1 MLILALCTKKV
12 KKISVSISPNLSKI
26 FEKCMFEKMSQ
37 FFENIF
43 SKYPFGFQKSF
54 LAMLEKW
61 KRSADNTKMFEALLT
76 EGF

>member
-1 MLILALCTKKV
+1 
-12 KKISVSISPNLSKI
+12 
-26 FEKCMFEKMSQ
+26 MFEKMSQ

-61 KRSADNTKMFEALLT
+61 KRSDDNTKMFEALLT
-76 EGF
+76 EGFWFPRIWF